1 MCTSFTYYN
10 NDFYLGRNLD
20 LDCGFGEEVVITPRE
35 YRFQFRHEPTIE
47 KHSAM
52 IGMATIVEG
61 YPLYAEAINEHGLG
75 ICGLEFKGNAKYF
88 DLMDGKDNIAPFEII
103 PWILSNCVTA
113 KEARSYFEKMNIIDE
128 DFAPNLPLSPL
139 HWLIADKDDC
149 FVVESTKDGLMIYD
163 NIFGTLTNNPPFP
176 YHLSNMMNY
185 LNLTPKYPEN
195 RFSKRLDL
203 EPFANGMGAL
213 GLPGDASSPSRFV
226 KTVFLKEN
234 MTSSGTEEVNVQQY
248 FRVLNQVSMI
258 KGSVITK
265 ENREDYTVYSACMNA
280 TKGIYYYQTYENM
293 HINSV
298 CMHDE
303 NLDSSVLIVYKLDKT
318 INFLK
323 SNSKA

>member
-1 MCTSFTYYN
+1 
-10 NDFYLGRNLD
+10 
-20 LDCGFGEEVVITPRE
+20 
-35 YRFQFRHEPTIE
+35 
-47 KHSAM
+47 
-52 IGMATIVEG
+52 
-61 YPLYAEAINEHGLG
+61 
-75 ICGLEFKGNAKYF
+75 
-88 DLMDGKDNIAPFEII
+88 
-103 PWILSNCVTA
+103 
-113 KEARSYFEKMNIIDE
+113 
-128 DFAPNLPLSPL
+128 
-139 HWLIADKDDC
+139 
-149 FVVESTKDGLMIYD
+149 MIYD

-234 MTSSGTEEVNVQQY
+234 MTSSGTEEANVQQY

-280 TKGIYYYQTYENM
+280 SKGIYYYQTYENM

-298 CMHDE
+298 CIHDE
-303 NLDSSVLIVYKLDKT
+303 NLDSSVLIAYKLDKT